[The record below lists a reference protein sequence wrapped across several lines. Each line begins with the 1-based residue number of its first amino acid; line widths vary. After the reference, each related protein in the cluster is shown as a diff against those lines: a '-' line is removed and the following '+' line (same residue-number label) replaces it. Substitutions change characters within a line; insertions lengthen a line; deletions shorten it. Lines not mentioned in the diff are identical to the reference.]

1 MISDLY
7 GDYYRFRKDWKLVRI
22 TDWIKVVLSD
32 ILGGI
37 GIGLILAPILILVL
51 RSWAVAFT
59 LSVATINALFGL
71 ILAGI
76 GKMVFDRVEDQQTL
90 TFVYYLG
97 TLIFMV
103 VFLLIAA
110 GGYTRL
116 SYIIAA
122 G

>member
-22 TDWIKVVLSD
+22 TDWIKVVLSF

-37 GIGLILAPILILVL
+37 GIGLILAPILMLVL
-51 RSWAVAFT
+51 RSWPVAFA
-59 LSVATINALFGL
+59 LSVVTINALFGL

-97 TLIFMV
+97 TLIFMG

-110 GGYTRL
+110 GGYTRI
-116 SYIIAA
+116 SYIIAT
-122 G
+122 